1 MTELFLEI
9 LAWSSAM
16 AGSFL
21 LLAGGIGMLRMPGF
35 FPRVHAA
42 GLIDTLGTLLLLLA
56 LMLHIGWDPAIFK
69 IALIAVLTIITMPA
83 SVHAMCKVARHHG
96 VKE

>member
-1 MTELFLEI
+1 MTELIAEI
-9 LAWSSAM
+9 LAWGSAVT
-16 AGSFL
+16 GSFL

-42 GLIDTLGTLLLLLA
+42 GLIDLLGTLLLLLA
-56 LMLHIGWDPAIFK
+56 LMLHVGWAPATFK
-69 IALIAVLTIITMPA
+69 IALIAVLTVITAPA

-96 VKE
+96 VRE